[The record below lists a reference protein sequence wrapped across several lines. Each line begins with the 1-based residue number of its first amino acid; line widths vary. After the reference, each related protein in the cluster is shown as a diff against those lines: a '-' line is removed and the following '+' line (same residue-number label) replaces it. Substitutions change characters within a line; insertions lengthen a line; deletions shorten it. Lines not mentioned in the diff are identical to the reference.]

1 MLWEQFEQEVMG
13 ETSPETKRC
22 FAGVRSMVWR
32 AVNAVNAKHP
42 HGQIGLP
49 EVSNVCGCV
58 TCAGGM
64 CAGGV

>member
-1 MLWEQFEQEVMG
+1 MLSEEFELEVMG

-32 AVNAVNAKHP
+32 AINAVNAKHP

-49 EVSNVCGCV
+49 EVCSVCEYV
-58 TCAGGM
+58 TCV
-64 CAGGV
+64 GV